1 MGHLFLHQLQTVR
14 QLRERRT
21 ALTALRVPGNAL
33 SSTGSKQLTAAG
45 LCLDCFSC
53 PPSRAFPAPA
63 VQNPAPDGRVKA
75 ELGRTRAQARPAPPA
90 AFKYAGGWG
99 EEPSW
104 LPSQSPL
111 PGARGA
117 GPSRLSVQLPLRGG
131 LREAGLRSCALR
143 RSLSAAGG
151 WDEPA
156 RGVVLPPSLPPFF
169 LPPSLLPPSFPR

>member
-1 MGHLFLHQLQTVR
+1 MFGLFLLSAQPSLSGAR
-14 QLRERRT
+14 SLEPCPRRT
-21 ALTALRVPGNAL
+21 
-33 SSTGSKQLTAAG
+33 TGGGARSHQSAG
-45 LCLDCFSC
+45 
-53 PPSRAFPAPA
+53 PA
-63 VQNPAPDGRVKA
+63 R
-75 ELGRTRAQARPAPPA
+75 PPA

-131 LREAGLRSCALR
+131 LREAGLRSCALW

-156 RGVVLPPSLPPFF
+156 RGVALPPSLSPFF